1 MDKILSISVA
11 AYNVENFIKTNL
23 DSFVNSDVRDYI
35 EVLVTD
41 DESKDK
47 TTEIVSE
54 YENKYPGVIKLIKQ
68 KNAGPGSTVNSG
80 IKNASGKYFRMV
92 DGDDWVDTENLKE
105 YINFLKNN
113 EAEMVVTNYTTVD
126 NETGEKKL
134 YRIENKEKN
143 KILDFE
149 NECKDLNLQMHNV
162 TFKTEILKNNN
173 ITLDNGF
180 YTDVEYL
187 LLPFEF
193 VKTIAF
199 LDLNIYMYR
208 ISLATQSVSLT
219 SKQKNIA
226 MHDLVLKR
234 LIKYYQKLKEENKTG
249 ENISRFVL
257 NRISDMAES
266 QFYIMLS
273 FKPEKRY
280 KDELK
285 QFIKYIKNNCKE
297 IYNIRYNKMKMVK
310 GLEYSDFILYNYIS
324 NVYRKRNNL
333 T

>member
-11 AYNVENFIKTNL
+11 AYNVENFIKLNL

-47 TTEIVSE
+47 TTKIVSE
-54 YENKYPGVIKLIKQ
+54 YENKYPGVIKLIRQ

-105 YINFLKNN
+105 YIEFLKNN
-113 EAEMVVTNYTTVD
+113 EVDMIVTNYTTVD

-134 YRIENKEKN
+134 YRIENKETN
-143 KILDFE
+143 KVLDFE
-149 NECKDLNLQMHNV
+149 KECKDIDLQMHNV
-162 TFKTEILKNNN
+162 TFKTEILKDNN

-193 VKTIAF
+193 IKTIAF

-208 ISLATQSVSLT
+208 ISLATQSVSLP
-219 SKQKNIA
+219 SKQKNIE

-234 LIKYYQKLKEENKTG
+234 LVKYYQRLKEENKTG
-249 ENISRFVL
+249 ENIQSFIL

-266 QFYIMLS
+266 QFYILLS
-273 FKPEKRY
+273 FKPEKKY
-280 KDELK
+280 KIELK
-285 QFIKYIKNNCKE
+285 NFIKYIKNNCKE
-297 IYNIRYNKMKMVK
+297 IYNTRYSKMKMIK
-310 GLEYSDFILYNYIS
+310 GLEYSSFMLYNYIS

-333 T
+333 M